1 MYDQDMYGNDGYRP
15 RPRGG
20 AMGRFSL
27 YLGVSS
33 IILCLMFYLSIPLG
47 ALAIICA
54 LLARTDSPRSKKYR
68 ISVICGFCGIALS
81 LGMMI
86 SVFYRVATDPQMR
99 SYIEYYVRVYT
110 GDYDWDLEEEMGGLF
125 PFSVFFGDDEASEG
139 GGDGIAD
146 DNRDGDTENGGA
158 DTGRGQDTDDAGSK
172 DPAPGG
178 EEKEPSDS
186 QNKGGVFI

>member
-110 GDYDWDLEEEMGGLF
+110 GDYDWDLEEEMGSLF
-125 PFSVFFGDDEASEG
+125 PFSAFFGDDESSEG
-139 GGDGIAD
+139 GGSTDDSLGGNTEDGGGD
-146 DNRDGDTENGGA
+146 DTGS
-158 DTGRGQDTDDAGSK
+158 DTGRGEDTDDAG
-172 DPAPGG
+172 G
-178 EEKEPSDS
+178 EEREPSDS